1 VLALDGAFYI
11 SYDGKYFEQNRNSIL
26 ERISLKRRTQNGAC
40 AKRAFAP
47 NITGSE
53 KENVLS

>member
-1 VLALDGAFYI
+1 VLTLDGVFCI
-11 SYDGKYFEQNRNSIL
+11 SYGWKYFGQCKKSIL
-26 ERISLKRRTQNGAC
+26 ERISLKRRTQNGEC